1 MKRCGVTLVKKK
13 KKLLVTK
20 SGRTSFNLKWV
31 ILGLHQGDVT
41 RDDSQ

>member
-1 MKRCGVTLVKKK
+1 MKRSGVTLVKK